1 MTTDAPRPPSDT
13 ALDELFHQ
21 SEPVPL
27 VYWRAF
33 SGVKTA
39 VLLAGGTAVLT
50 FVAGLSQFSRGSVM
64 PTGPLAGVVPPAT
77 VDVLP
82 LASVLVAFLL
92 TGVAVGLR
100 GQYRLAWYGALGCFP
115 LVIALPLVTGAASD
129 AVPALAGAVG
139 LGSAVANRAGFDQA
153 VELTPFQTTA
163 LLAFVAVQVY
173 GTVGTYAMREN
184 FVGVDSLTDAFY
196 YIVVTGTTVGYGD
209 ATPTTQVTKL
219 FTLSVIV
226 LGTGAFTVATG
237 SLLIPALE
245 SRISSAFGT
254 MTASELTLLEDHVLV
269 LGHGE
274 LTEPL
279 LDELATTADV
289 VVVTPDADAAA
300 ALDDRAVNVLTAD
313 PTDEKPL
320 LDARIDAARGVV
332 VATDDDARDA
342 LAVVAA
348 RQANPDV
355 RIVAAATDQRHVDKL
370 EAVGADAVI
379 SPAVIGGRLLGQSV
393 LEADADPF
401 ADVADDDAD

>member
-1 MTTDAPRPPSDT
+1 VVTDSPEPPSDT

-21 SEPVPL
+21 PEQVPL

-33 SGVKTA
+33 AGAKTT
-39 VLLAGGTAVLT
+39 VLLAGGAAALA
-50 FVAGLSQFSRGSVM
+50 FVAGLSQFSQGGIA
-64 PTGPLAGVVPPAT
+64 PAGPLADAVPPAL
-77 VDVLP
+77 VDAVP
-82 LASVLVAFLL
+82 LASVLLAFGL
-92 TGVAVGLR
+92 TVVAVGLR
-100 GQYRLAWYGALGCFP
+100 SRYRLAWYGALVCLP
-115 LVIALPLVTGAASD
+115 LLIGLPLVTGAASD
-129 AVPALAGAVG
+129 AAPALVGAVG
-139 LGSAVANRAGFDQA
+139 LGSVVANRTSFDRA
-153 VELTPFQTTA
+153 IDLTPFQTTA

-184 FVGVDSLTDAFY
+184 FTGVATLTDAFY

-209 ATPTTQVTKL
+209 ATPTTQATKL

-237 SLLIPALE
+237 SLIIPALE

-279 LDELATTADV
+279 LDELAATADV
-289 VVVTPDADAAA
+289 VVVTPDTDAATR
-300 ALDDRAVNVLTAD
+300 LDDRDVNVLTAD
-313 PTDEKPL
+313 PTDEEPL
-320 LDARIDAARGVV
+320 LDARIGAARGVV

-348 RQANPDV
+348 RQADPDV

-379 SPAVIGGRLLGQSV
+379 SPAVIGGRLLGRSV
-393 LEADADPF
+393 LDTDADPF
-401 ADVADDDAD
+401 ADLLDD